1 MFKKRLTPRLPASLA
16 GRFAL
21 AAAGLAFA
29 ALVLT
34 SLASWWLMVEQEK
47 QAVQN
52 LSRREMAFRAAA
64 VGSDLHALA
73 ARMTEISSS
82 TILATGLVDSA
93 GRETYLTPF
102 IGGIRQIN
110 GIPVQVM
117 FTDFEGREI
126 ASSSAAKFAPAQ
138 MAWLRQSIQAGD
150 AAARIFEE
158 APGRAELVA
167 FEPMRYARTASPEG
181 AVLYKI
187 ALKDVNAGDGLQL
200 QWGPAALGAESPD
213 VVPVPAPPVFA
224 RLGFRVRR
232 ADAAVPGDHLGLAL
246 PYLHVLAITLGIF
259 STVVLVGL
267 RLARALTLDLA
278 QLSAFASR
286 REGGRHDPAPVPQ
299 SSSTEVATLAT
310 AINEMLQRLGEQHAA
325 LLAEREKLTLL
336 TDTLQVADRRK
347 DDFLAMLGHELRNP
361 MAPIRTA
368 ADLLGRLSISDPRVA
383 KASEIIVRQ
392 TSHMTKLIEDLLDV
406 SRVTRGLITLVK
418 VEVELGEVLAAAMEQ
433 VRPVMEAS
441 RHAVRVMRTAE
452 SVVVL
457 GDHARLVQ
465 VFGNLLINAAKYTP
479 SGGQIDV
486 HLDAGPQ
493 EAIVEIRDNG
503 VGISPELM
511 PEIFDL
517 FTQGSRTSDRRLGG
531 LGLGLALVKR
541 LVGLHGGTVGAE
553 SGGTGQG
560 STFSVRLPRV
570 EGVEERAAPL
580 LAEAAA
586 EPVAPAVAQAPR
598 DTRTHRVLVVDDNR
612 DAADMLVQ
620 LLSDDGHAV
629 TVAYDAFEALERAAA
644 EAGAVFDVCIL
655 DIGLPGM
662 DGYELAQ
669 RLHEEPATA
678 SAQLIALSG
687 YGQASDKARS
697 LAKGFDAHLVK
708 PADIETVRGLLGQGR
723 SVRLPWPVLP
733 G

>member
-1 MFKKRLTPRLPASLA
+1 MFNKRFTPCLPASLA

-21 AAAGLAFA
+21 AAAGLAFV

-34 SLASWWLMVEQEK
+34 SLASWWLMAEQEK
-47 QAVQN
+47 QAVEN
-52 LSRREMAFRAAA
+52 LARRETGFRAAA
-64 VGSDLHALA
+64 VGSDLQALA

-126 ASSSAAKFAPAQ
+126 ASSSAAKFTPAQ
-138 MAWLRQSIQAGD
+138 MAWLRESIQAGD
-150 AAARIFEE
+150 AAARIFDDG
-158 APGRAELVA
+158 PNQAELVA
-167 FEPMRYARTASPEG
+167 FEPMHYARTASPEG
-181 AVLYKI
+181 AILYKI
-187 ALKDVNAGDGLQL
+187 VLKDVNAGEGLL
-200 QWGPAALGAESPD
+200 LRWGPAVAGAESLGS
-213 VVPVPAPPVFA
+213 VPVPAPPVFE
-224 RLGFRVRR
+224 RLGFRVER
-232 ADAAVPGDHLGLAL
+232 ADSTVPGDHLGLSL
-246 PYLHVLAITLGIF
+246 PYLHVLAIALGIF
-259 STVVLVGL
+259 AIVVLVGL

-278 QLSAFASR
+278 QLSAFASQ

-310 AINEMLQRLGEQHAA
+310 AINEMLQRLGEQNAA

-406 SRVTRGLITLVK
+406 SRVTRGLITLEK
-418 VEVELGEVLAAAMEQ
+418 AKVELGEVLAAAMEQ
-433 VRPVMEAS
+433 VRPVTEAAQ
-441 RHAVRVMRTAE
+441 HGVRVTRIPEPVA
-452 SVVVL
+452 VL

-486 HLDAGPQ
+486 HIDAGAQ
-493 EAIVEIRDNG
+493 EAVVEIRDNG

-541 LVGLHGGTVGAE
+541 LVGLHGGTVLAE
-553 SGGTGQG
+553 SGGTGRG
-560 STFSVRLPRV
+560 STFTVRLPRV
-570 EGVEERAAPL
+570 EAREAPPL
-580 LAEAAA
+580 LAESPT
-586 EPVAPAVAQAPR
+586 EPAAPAMTPPPR
-598 DTRTHRVLVVDDNR
+598 ETRIHRVLVVDDNR
-612 DAADMLVQ
+612 DAADMLAQ

-629 TVAYDAFEALERAAA
+629 TVAYDAFQALERATAQSDA
-644 EAGAVFDVCIL
+644 FFDVCIL

-669 RLHEEPATA
+669 RLREEPSTA

-687 YGQASDKARS
+687 YGQAADKARS
-697 LAKGFDAHLVK
+697 LANGFDAHLVK
-708 PADIETVRGLLGQGR
+708 PADIEAVRGLLGQGR
-723 SVRLPWPVLP
+723 SVRLPWPVVP
-733 G
+733 H

>member
-1 MFKKRLTPRLPASLA
+1 MPDRALAIRRPASLA

-34 SLASWWLMVEQEK
+34 SLASWWLMAEQQK

-52 LSRREMAFRAAA
+52 LSRRDTAFRAAA
-64 VGSDLHALA
+64 VGSDLQALA
-73 ARMTEISSS
+73 ARMDEISGS

-102 IGGIRQIN
+102 IGAIRQIN
-110 GIPVQVM
+110 GLPVQVM

-126 ASSSAAKFAPAQ
+126 ASSNGAKFDPAQ
-138 MAWLRQSIQAGD
+138 LAWLRGAIQAGHAVAKVFD
-150 AAARIFEE
+150 M
-158 APGRAELVA
+158 PGGAQLVA
-167 FEPMRYARTASPEG
+167 FEPMTYARTASPEG

-187 ALKDVNAGDGLQL
+187 ALNDVNAGEGLQL
-200 QWGPAALGAESPD
+200 HWGAAAPGAD
-213 VVPVPAPPVFA
+213 ALDAVPVPVPPVFA
-224 RLGFRVRR
+224 DLGFRVQR
-232 ADAAVPGDHLGLAL
+232 AARAMPVEHLDLAL
-246 PYLHVLAITLGIF
+246 PYLHVLAIALGIF
-259 STVVLVGL
+259 AMVVLVGL
-267 RLARALTLDLA
+267 RLARAMTLDLA
-278 QLSAFASR
+278 QLSAFASQ

-325 LLAEREKLTLL
+325 LLAEREKLTQL

-368 ADLLGRLSISDPRVA
+368 ADLLGRLSTTDARVA

-406 SRVTRGLITLVK
+406 SRVTRGLITLDK
-418 VEVELGEVLAAAMEQ
+418 AEVELGEVLSAAMEQ
-433 VRPVMEAS
+433 VRPVMESA
-441 RHAVRVMRTAE
+441 RHLIRMTRLSEPVI
-452 SVVVL
+452 VL

-486 HLDAGPQ
+486 HVDARRH

-541 LVGLHGGTVGAE
+541 LVGLHGGVVHAE
-553 SGGTGQG
+553 SGGIGRG
-560 STFSVRLPRV
+560 SKFSVHLPR
-570 EGVEERAAPL
+570 
-580 LAEAAA
+580 AEASARPA
-586 EPVAPAVAQAPR
+586 GLPDALPPAVAAAAGGHGV
-598 DTRTHRVLVVDDNR
+598 HRVLIVDDNR
-612 DAADMLVQ
+612 DAADMLVH
-620 LLSDDGHAV
+620 LLSDDGHLV
-629 TVAYDAFEALERAAA
+629 TVAYDAFEALERA
-644 EAGAVFDVCIL
+644 EGNRFDVCIL

-662 DGYELAQ
+662 DGYELAR
-669 RLHEEPATA
+669 RLRTEPAAA
-678 SAQLIALSG
+678 SARFIALSG
-687 YGQASDKARS
+687 YGQGSDKARS
-697 LAKGFDAHLVK
+697 LARGFDEHLVK
-708 PADIETVRGLLGQGR
+708 PADIETIRGLLVGQGHAATAPR
-723 SVRLPWPVLP
+723 TASPVDPTHHAL
-733 G
+733 